1 MSGCPASEGNIGSRM
16 DTQAFQA
23 QLVMVCGGPRTLP
36 WNSDRF
42 WPDFDPVLLYEIC
55 AQRAVLLYFGRT

>member
-23 QLVMVCGGPRTLP
+23 QLVMVCIKDILDYVIY
-36 WNSDRF
+36 N
-42 WPDFDPVLLYEIC
+42 
-55 AQRAVLLYFGRT
+55 AVCSAES